1 MRYLIIE
8 ISISLAL
15 SDLEDEEEKETQW
28 EYFCPEKRRKSET
41 IFDPEL
47 GKEIIN
53 EEAKLL
59 VFATGR
65 RAWVPHQI
73 AVKRMAK
80 VAFNKTLSIPK
91 DIATWEKQNH
101 LEKLQEKLD
110 MVTVPWHDYEVSLLA
125 SYHRI
130 NLLSTEGCGDV

>member
-1 MRYLIIE
+1 M
-8 ISISLAL
+8 
-15 SDLEDEEEKETQW
+15 SDLEDGEEKETQW

-110 MVTVPWHDYEVSLLA
+110 MVTVPWHDYEVSLPT
-125 SYHRI
+125 SYHLI

>member
-1 MRYLIIE
+1 M
-8 ISISLAL
+8 
-15 SDLEDEEEKETQW
+15 SDPEDEEEKETQW

-73 AVKRMAK
+73 GVKLMAK

-101 LEKLQEKLD
+101 LERLQEKLD
-110 MVTVPWHDYEVSLLA
+110 MVTVPWHDYEVSLLI
-125 SYHRI
+125 SYHCI
-130 NLLSTEGCGDV
+130 VLISCPTEGCGDV